1 MSQLCRFQPLTY
13 PFGILCHVFAVIVE
27 RRRFARVY
35 SAGNTFGL
43 LLFALGRCPRV
54 SLGPLNEETGRFVE
68 LFHNLRSCGGDGAGR
83 EREREDP
90 QGVEEKTGSEKRR
103 RRTRERSERLRQRIQ
118 SDQTS
123 RCSSRTDA
131 VT

>member
-13 PFGILCHVFAVIVE
+13 PFSILCHVFAVIVE

-83 EREREDP
+83 ERERERIHRVWRRK
-90 QGVEEKTGSEKRR
+90 QEVRKEEEEPEK
-103 RRTRERSERLRQRIQ
+103 EAS
-118 SDQTS
+118 
-123 RCSSRTDA
+123 A
-131 VT
+131 